1 MKGEK
6 FYLSKSGM
14 EATNDKKIK
23 DYPLAVSSKCTH
35 ISTKEKL
42 RSFYVYF

>member
-1 MKGEK
+1 MKVEK

-14 EATNDKKIK
+14 EAINDKKIK